1 MHDSSLMPIRAR
13 LRSALEFA
21 AWGVLLGLAYGQAPL
36 YTSNQNQ
43 YFLHGLAQA
52 RQGLLA
58 EDWLANTTD
67 PTLVF
72 TWLVVVT
79 TRFLPQAAYY
89 LYYFLLFA
97 VYFFSLRHIANHLFD
112 VGRSRTSRWIFIGL
126 IFISHS
132 AALHALL
139 SRGIGGDWTY
149 LFDGGLAGQRL
160 LGTVLQPS
168 SFGVFLL
175 LSVQLFLKGRPYRAV
190 LAAAVAATFHPTYL
204 LSAAVLTL
212 AYAVLEL
219 RAHKSYRQSLQIGG
233 LALILVLPVLAYSID
248 SFLPTAADARE
259 ILVHFRLPAHAVVPE
274 WFGPAALATATL
286 IGLALIVTRGTQL
299 FALML
304 ISSAVGGTLTLIQ
317 VLSASDTLALLFPW
331 RLSVYLVPLSM
342 AALAGWFAVW
352 LSKNTGERIGRIA
365 PAFSMILVGLS
376 IISGI
381 IWMAIQSLQR
391 GIAPERALY
400 AYVQAE
406 RSPGQL
412 YAVSSKL
419 ESFRLATG
427 TPILADFKSIPYRR
441 GEVINWHD
449 RVRLLQWF
457 YRDEMDCGLME
468 NFIGEYGVTHIVLGP
483 EQLGQRCPEMQER
496 YFDGFYA
503 VYALEPRP

>member
-1 MHDSSLMPIRAR
+1 MHDSSPMPVRAR
-13 LRSALEFA
+13 LCSALGFA

-43 YFLHGLAQA
+43 YFLYGLAQA
-52 RQGLLA
+52 GHGLLA

-67 PTLVF
+67 PTPVF
-72 TWLVVVT
+72 TWLVIVT
-79 TRFLPQAAYY
+79 TRLLPQAAYY

-97 VYFFSLRHIANHLFD
+97 VYFCSLKHIANRPFD
-112 VGRSRTSRWIFIGL
+112 LDRSRTARWIFIAL

-132 AALHALL
+132 AALHTLL
-139 SRGIGGDWTY
+139 GRGIGGDWTY

-175 LSVQLFLKGRPYRAV
+175 LSVQQFLKGHPYRAV

-204 LSAAVLTL
+204 LSAAVLAL
-212 AYAVLEL
+212 AYVALEL
-219 RAHKSYRQSLQIGG
+219 RAHKSYRQPLQIGG
-233 LALILVLPVLAYSID
+233 LALVLVLPTLAYSIN
-248 SFLPTAADARE
+248 SFLPSVSDARE
-259 ILVHFRLPAHAVVPE
+259 ILVHFRLLAHAVVVE
-274 WFGPAALATATL
+274 WFGPAALATAAL

-304 ISSAVGGTLTLIQ
+304 ISSAVGATLTLMQ
-317 VLSASDTLALLFPW
+317 VLSGSDALALLFPR

-342 AALAGWFAVW
+342 AALASWFAVW

-365 PAFSMILVGLS
+365 PAVSMILVGLS

-406 RSPGQL
+406 RSPEEL
-412 YAVSSKL
+412 YAVPSKMQD
-419 ESFRLATG
+419 FRLATDA
-427 TPILADFKSIPYRR
+427 PILADFKSIPYRR

-449 RVRLLQWF
+449 RVRLLRWF
-457 YRDEMDCGLME
+457 YRDEIDCGLME
-468 NFIGEYGVTHIVLGP
+468 NFIGEYAVTHIVLGP

>member
-97 VYFFSLRHIANHLFD
+97 VYFYSLRHIANHLFD
-112 VGRSRTSRWIFIGL
+112 VGRSRTSRWIFIAL

-212 AYAVLEL
+212 AYVVLEL

-248 SFLPTAADARE
+248 SFLPTAADS
-259 ILVHFRLPAHAVVPE
+259 RLP
-274 WFGPAALATATL
+274 
-286 IGLALIVTRGTQL
+286 
-299 FALML
+299 
-304 ISSAVGGTLTLIQ
+304 VGE
-317 VLSASDTLALLFPW
+317 S
-331 RLSVYLVPLSM
+331 
-342 AALAGWFAVW
+342 GW
-352 LSKNTGERIGRIA
+352 
-365 PAFSMILVGLS
+365 
-376 IISGI
+376 
-381 IWMAIQSLQR
+381 
-391 GIAPERALY
+391 
-400 AYVQAE
+400 
-406 RSPGQL
+406 
-412 YAVSSKL
+412 
-419 ESFRLATG
+419 
-427 TPILADFKSIPYRR
+427 
-441 GEVINWHD
+441 
-449 RVRLLQWF
+449 
-457 YRDEMDCGLME
+457 
-468 NFIGEYGVTHIVLGP
+468 
-483 EQLGQRCPEMQER
+483 
-496 YFDGFYA
+496 
-503 VYALEPRP
+503 